1 MRDLE
6 VGRIARALRR
16 RRRWRQQD
24 VALRAGLHRSTVSL
38 IERGRLSGLTLRVIR
53 QHLDALGAQVDVAAR
68 WRGAELDRLLDEQH
82 SWLQAAWK
90 ARLERWGW
98 DVAVE
103 ASFNRY
109 GERGRIDLLAWR
121 AAQRIL
127 LVIEVKTEVLDAQGL
142 LGGLD
147 VKTRL
152 GPFVGRDLGWARP
165 ALLAPALIIT
175 DGSTNRDRI
184 SRLAPLFGRF
194 RLRGRAA
201 ISWLRRPEG
210 VVTGL
215 LLFSDL
221 RPATTN
227 RVTRLGRQRIR

>member
-1 MRDLE
+1 
-6 VGRIARALRR
+6 
-16 RRRWRQQD
+16 
-24 VALRAGLHRSTVSL
+24 
-38 IERGRLSGLTLRVIR
+38 
-53 QHLDALGAQVDVAAR
+53 VAAR

-90 ARLERWGW
+90 ARLEGWGW

-103 ASFNRY
+103 TSFNRY

-121 AAQRIL
+121 AALRIL
-127 LVIEVKTEVLDAQGL
+127 LVIEVKTEVVDAQGL

-152 GPFVGRDLGWARP
+152 SPFVGRQLGWARP
-165 ALLAPALIIT
+165 ALVAPALIIT
-175 DGSTNRDRI
+175 QGSTNRDRI

-194 RLRGRAA
+194 QLRGRAA

-221 RPATTN
+221 RPATTS
-227 RVTRLGRQRIR
+227 RVTRLGRQRIRCAGSEASVARARDNGITRRPAT